1 MLCGLLSMVTEG
13 QDVKTVIYA
22 YLILGFQG
30 KHNYLNSVIYQK
42 KNTDKNIFQVFP
54 LNQYNNFEL

>member
-1 MLCGLLSMVTEG
+1 MVTEG

-42 KNTDKNIFQVFP
+42 KEKHRQKHISSVSIESIQ
-54 LNQYNNFEL
+54 